1 MVKRHYGRRTHIWFL
16 AAALATLP
24 ACESNARNES
34 SGASQSPSND
44 PAVSGG
50 GITTIHMT
58 DDMKFTPE
66 NPTISPGDT
75 IIWVNDGALPHTAT
89 DKPGTAA
96 ISENNVLP
104 EGAEPWDSGLLDTGE
119 RFTLVLTVPGDY
131 TYLCIFHEATGMIG
145 KITVK
150 E

>member
-1 MVKRHYGRRTHIWFL
+1 MVKRRYGRRTHVWFL
-16 AAALATLP
+16 VAAMAALP
-24 ACESNARNES
+24 GCESNARNES
-34 SGASQSPSND
+34 SGTSQSPIQD
-44 PAVSGG
+44 PAVLGG

-66 NPTISPGDT
+66 NPTISVGDT
-75 IIWVNDGALPHTAT
+75 VVWVNDGALPHTAT
-89 DKPGTAA
+89 DKPGAAA

-104 EGAEPWDSGLLDTGE
+104 KGVKPWDSGLLNKGD